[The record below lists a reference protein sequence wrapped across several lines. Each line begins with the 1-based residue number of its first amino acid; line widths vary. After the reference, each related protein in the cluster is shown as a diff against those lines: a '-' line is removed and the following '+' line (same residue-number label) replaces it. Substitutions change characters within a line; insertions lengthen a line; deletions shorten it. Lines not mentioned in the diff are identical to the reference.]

1 MHPQSADAYTFVW
14 GAVTCLRKALY
25 ALAENSDANAI
36 SYLRNAREA
45 IDWAV
50 GVLQRKAV
58 RDECV
63 SENRA

>member
-25 ALAENSDANAI
+25 ALAENRDANAI

-45 IDWAV
+45 IDWAE

-58 RDECV
+58 RDVSV
-63 SENRA
+63 SEDRA